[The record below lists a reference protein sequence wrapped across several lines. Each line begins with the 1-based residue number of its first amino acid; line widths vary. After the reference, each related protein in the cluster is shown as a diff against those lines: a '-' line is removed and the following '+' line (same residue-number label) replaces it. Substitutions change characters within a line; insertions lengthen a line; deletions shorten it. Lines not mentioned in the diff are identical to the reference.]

1 MKSLPL
7 LKFFSN
13 GKFKIKTHRKHFKSF
28 SKMIINKLSIIN
40 FKNHDGKSFEFSPQ
54 INCFVGNNG
63 VGKTNILDALHY
75 LSVGKSFLGNSD
87 LNNIKIQNS
96 RFEIQEDLEIADF
109 FSIEAEIQNGEK
121 EDIIKILQPKDSK
134 KVIKKN
140 DKSYDRI
147 ADHIGYLPSVMISP
161 YDSNLISDSGES
173 RRKFLDAM
181 ISQTDSGYLFNL
193 IQYQKTVQ
201 QRNALLKYFAKNR
214 TFDKDSLEIY
224 NDPISNFG
232 TEIFEK
238 RKDFVEKLN
247 PIVQKFYEIISGGKE
262 KVEVLYE
269 SHLFEHDFPTLLS
282 ENIDKDRALTYTSKG
297 VHKDDL
303 LFRMNGN
310 LIKKIGSQGQQKSF
324 LIALKLAQINR
335 IKELTEKSPVL
346 LLDDIFD
353 KLDDTRV
360 SQLIELVNKE
370 NFGQIF
376 ITDTHRERTENVVKR
391 ISEESRIFE
400 V

>member
-1 MKSLPL
+1 
-7 LKFFSN
+7 
-13 GKFKIKTHRKHFKSF
+13 
-28 SKMIINKLSIIN
+28 MIVNKLSLVN
-40 FKNHDGKSFEFSPQ
+40 FKNHTEKSFEFSKQ

-87 LNNIKIQNS
+87 VNNIKTG
-96 RFEIQEDLEIADF
+96 EDF
-109 FSIEAEIQNGEK
+109 FAIDAEIQNEEK
-121 EDIIKILQPKDSK
+121 EDLIKILQPKDSK
-134 KVIKKN
+134 KIIKKN
-140 DKSYDRI
+140 DKTYERI
-147 ADHIGYLPSVMISP
+147 ADHIGYLPSVTISP

-181 ISQTDSGYLFNL
+181 ISQTDSEYLFNL
-193 IQYQKTVQ
+193 IQYQKTLQ

-224 NDPISNFG
+224 DDPIANFG
-232 TEIFEK
+232 AQIFEK

-247 PIVQKFYEIISGGKE
+247 PIVQHFYEIISGGKE
-262 KVEVLYE
+262 NVSVIYE
-269 SHLFEHDFPTLLS
+269 SHLLENPDSQPEVSYNKFLWLLQ
-282 ENIDKDRALTYTSKG
+282 ENIDRDRQLTYTSKG

-303 LFRMNGN
+303 LFEMNEN
-310 LIKKIGSQGQQKSF
+310 LIKKTGSQGQQKSF
-324 LIALKLAQINR
+324 LISLKLAQINR
-335 IKELTEKSPVL
+335 IKELTGKSPIL

-370 NFGQIF
+370 NFGQMF
-376 ITDTHRERTENVVKR
+376 ISDTHKQRTESVVKR
-391 ISEESRIFE
+391 INEESKIFE
-400 V
+400 I